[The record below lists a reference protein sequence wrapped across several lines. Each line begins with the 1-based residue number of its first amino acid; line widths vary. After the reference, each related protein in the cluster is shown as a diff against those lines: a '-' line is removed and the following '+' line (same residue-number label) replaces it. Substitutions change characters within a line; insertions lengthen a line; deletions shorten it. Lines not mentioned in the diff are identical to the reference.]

1 MVLLTS
7 WLYFRNPKN
16 QFSISLKSASCD
28 LLLDRL
34 AFDDERNLLTNSI
47 TEPRRPDELERGDRE
62 PSLLLDACAGSG
74 GSRPFAVVGR
84 DSFWGDV
91 DRRDIGRRIQ
101 EGDNR
106 SKAEGGS
113 VDMTSSD
120 MEGIVL

>member
-28 LLLDRL
+28 LLLARL
-34 AFDDERNLLTNSI
+34 AFDGERNLLTNPI

-62 PSLLLDACAGSG
+62 PSLLLDVCAGSG
-74 GSRPFAVVGR
+74 ASRPFAVAGR

-91 DRRDIGRRIQ
+91 DRRDIGRRNQ
-101 EGDNR
+101 EGDSR
-106 SKAEGGS
+106 SRVEGGS

-120 MEGIVL
+120 MEGSM